1 MSRYRRSCPTFPTT
15 PTIDRPMSK
24 TDFEKLLM
32 QAKLD
37 KLEQVI
43 HAAYVRKNDPN
54 PHAAAKFQLELFVIS
69 VLKGREKH
77 TDLLIDDEILDWE
90 KVK

>member
-1 MSRYRRSCPTFPTT
+1 MK
-15 PTIDRPMSK
+15 TIGK
-24 TDFEKLLM
+24 TGSERITM

-43 HAAYVRKNDPN
+43 RAAYVRKGDPN
-54 PHAAAKFQLELFVIS
+54 PHVAAKFQLELFANS
-69 VLKGREKH
+69 VLKGQEKH
-77 TDLLIDDEILDWE
+77 ADMLIDDEILDWE